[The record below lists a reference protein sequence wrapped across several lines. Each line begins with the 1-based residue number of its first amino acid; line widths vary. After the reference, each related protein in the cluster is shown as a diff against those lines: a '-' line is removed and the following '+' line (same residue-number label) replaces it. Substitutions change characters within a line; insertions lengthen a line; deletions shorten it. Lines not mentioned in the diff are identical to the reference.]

1 MSGISTHVLDIAS
14 GTPAANIRVRLYR
27 GDRQVGEAVTDAGGR
42 CPALLPDDVVLEAG
56 LYRLVFEVEPYMNG
70 FFPEV
75 AISFKV
81 HNPTTSY
88 HVPLLLSNYGY
99 TTYRGS

>member
-1 MSGISTHVLDIAS
+1 MSGISTHVLDITT
-14 GTPAANIRVRLYR
+14 GKPAANIRVRLFYR
-27 GDRQVGEAVTDAGGR
+27 DRQVGEAVTNEAGR

-56 LYRLVFEVEPYMNG
+56 LYRLVFEVEPYMDG

-81 HNPTTSY
+81 DDSAMSY